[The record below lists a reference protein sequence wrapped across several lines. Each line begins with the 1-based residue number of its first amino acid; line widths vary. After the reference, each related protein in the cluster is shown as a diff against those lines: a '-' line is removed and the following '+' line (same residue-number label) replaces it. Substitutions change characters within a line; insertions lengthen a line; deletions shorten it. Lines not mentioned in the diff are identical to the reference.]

1 MHLKPMDLAR
11 LLKDAITRL
20 TPVSSSPRLDA
31 QLLIQAALGVNR
43 AWLIAHDRDTLSAD
57 EVERISTFIDR
68 RASGEPVAYILG
80 EREFFGRPFKV
91 TPATLIPR
99 PDTET
104 LIEAALDH
112 MPRDRPT
119 RVLDIGTGTGC
130 IAITLKLERPEW
142 TLTAV
147 DFSSAALAVARENGQ
162 SLDAE
167 VTWLESDLFTA
178 LNGQRFDLIVSNPPY
193 IAVADPHLTQGDLR
207 FEPTSA
213 LASGAEGLNALRA
226 IAKSAPAYLKPGAWL
241 MLEHGYDQAEAVAD
255 LLRDAGLKEAFLS
268 RDLAG
273 QARVSGGRLDE
284 NGSGASMHVQ
294 V

>member
-1 MHLKPMDLAR
+1 MHLTPMDLAR

-57 EVERISTFIDR
+57 QAERISTFIDR

-80 EREFFGRPFKV
+80 EREFFGHPFKV

-104 LIEAALDH
+104 LVEAALDR
-112 MPRDRPT
+112 MPGERPIQ
-119 RVLDIGTGTGC
+119 VLDIGTGTGC
-130 IAITLKLERPEW
+130 IAISLKLARPDW
-142 TLTAV
+142 SLTAV
-147 DFSSAALAVARENGQ
+147 DLSSAALAVARENGQ
-162 SLDAE
+162 SLGAE

-193 IAVADPHLTQGDLR
+193 IAVADPHSSGTD
-207 FEPTSA
+207 SA
-213 LASGAEGLNALRA
+213 L
-226 IAKSAPAYLKPGAWL
+226 
-241 MLEHGYDQAEAVAD
+241 
-255 LLRDAGLKEAFLS
+255 
-268 RDLAG
+268 
-273 QARVSGGRLDE
+273 
-284 NGSGASMHVQ
+284 
-294 V
+294 